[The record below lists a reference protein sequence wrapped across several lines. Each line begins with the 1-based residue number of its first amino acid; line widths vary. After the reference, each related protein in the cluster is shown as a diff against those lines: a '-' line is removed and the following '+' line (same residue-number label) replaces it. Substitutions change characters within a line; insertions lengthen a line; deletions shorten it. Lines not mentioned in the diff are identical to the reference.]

1 MASANASFCL
11 VVRDVECRRPKQK
24 ALPMSALK
32 FRRRSMPFV
41 MGVLNATPDSFSD
54 GGSNMDYGR
63 AIARAHEML
72 RNGADVIDIGG
83 ESTRPG
89 AVPVSV
95 EDELARIIP
104 VIRTLRGETAA
115 RISVDT
121 CKPEV
126 ARKAVEAGADIWN
139 DVMALRADGAVKT
152 AAELG
157 VPVILMHMQGTP
169 ATMQQDPKYRNVL
182 TEVCDFLTERA
193 DVAMAGGVEME
204 SIWLDPGIGFG
215 KSLDHNLALMR
226 DLDQIIGLGYP
237 VLFGA
242 SRKRFIAAI
251 DDGAD
256 ETERLGGSLAAALR
270 ASQAGAAMVRV
281 HDVKMTVQALKVQA
295 AIKGGKT

>member
-1 MASANASFCL
+1 MKPTVFKGIGA
-11 VVRDVECRRPKQK
+11 V
-24 ALPMSALK
+24 
-32 FRRRSMPFV
+32 RRSGRPFV

-54 GGSNMDYGR
+54 GGDHFDF
-63 AIARAHEML
+63 AAAVARGHEML
-72 RNGADVIDIGG
+72 ANGADIIDIGG

-89 AVPVSV
+89 AVPVTE

-104 VIRTLRGETAA
+104 LIKTLREETAA

-121 CKPEV
+121 FKPNV

-139 DVMALRADGAVKT
+139 DVQALRAEGAVET

-169 ATMQQDPKYRNVL
+169 ATMQAAPEYDNVVD
-182 TEVCDFLTERA
+182 EVCEFLTERA
-193 DVAMAGGVEME
+193 DIAMAGGVTAD

-215 KSLDHNLALMR
+215 KTLDHNLALMR
-226 DLDQIIGLGYP
+226 DIDQVIGLGYP

-251 DDGAD
+251 DDGVE

-270 ASQAGAAMVRV
+270 AAQDGASMVRV
-281 HDVKMTVQALKVQA
+281 HDVRVTVQALKVQA
-295 AIKGGKT
+295 AIRGGKA